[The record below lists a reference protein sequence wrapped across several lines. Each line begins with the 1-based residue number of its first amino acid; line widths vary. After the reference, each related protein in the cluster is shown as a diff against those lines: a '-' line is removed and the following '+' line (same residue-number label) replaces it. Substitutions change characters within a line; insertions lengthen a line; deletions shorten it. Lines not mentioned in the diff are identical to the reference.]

1 MRVTSFGLLF
11 ALLAAATG
19 FASAAGEAAQEEQV
33 LIYAGATD
41 HFAGEETA
49 TDPGFENN
57 YDMTGPSYESLIGYD
72 FELLRRDPPEY
83 KLIPHLAES
92 YSTDDRIVWTFNL
105 RRGIKFHTGNE
116 MQADDV
122 KFSIERVARWE
133 EYINPEA
140 TGSPPNIRS
149 VVPVIERVEIVD
161 DYTVRIHGR
170 DGKPQLLMLDTLS
183 FGHLAIMDREVVE
196 ANAKD
201 GDSGLAWLRGGNS
214 AGTGPYRVV
223 EALPREKTVYE
234 KFEDYWGGV
243 ANNPDPFFDRVVLI
257 NIPEAGARRL
267 ALETGEVDVVSDLP
281 NAVVADMM
289 DEAPAGVGYLA
300 QPSFGRITLVLHT
313 AGGPLTN
320 VKVRQAIRYAIDY
333 EGLVELNRGTVSVLQ
348 TTAWTGG
355 QGYNPELAYHYKQ
368 DLEKAKALMVEAG
381 YADGLE
387 MDLWGHKE
395 GIQGVSPPLMIEKI
409 GADLEKIGIKT
420 TLKSPTWTVMFESLY
435 STDPEAHSPAL
446 YLKGYGAQGSSDPDA
461 PGGFPDLL
469 TDQRTVIEASG
480 FKKEYLP
487 DVDFDYIAEMM
498 AKIRSETDPDARSM
512 AVQELDRYLLEW
524 HTNLPL
530 TQSQDT
536 AAYRSDLSG
545 VHWHGFTDTFDWAAI
560 RRNQ

>member
-1 MRVTSFGLLF
+1 MRSISISALF
-11 ALLAAATG
+11 ALLAAAAVV
-19 FASAAGEAAQEEQV
+19 ASPEGEAAQEEQV

-49 TDPGFENN
+49 TGPGFENN

-72 FELLRRDPPEY
+72 PELLRRDPPEY
-83 KLIPHLAES
+83 VLVPHLAES

-133 EYINPEA
+133 EYINAEA

-183 FGHLAIMDREVVE
+183 FGHLAIMDREVVL
-196 ANAKD
+196 ANEKD
-201 GDSGLAWLRGGNS
+201 GDSGLVWLRGGNS

-267 ALETGEVDVVSDLP
+267 ALESGEVDVVSDLP
-281 NAVVADMM
+281 NAVVADME
-289 DEAPAGVGYLA
+289 DEAPAGVSYLA
-300 QPSFGRITLVLHT
+300 QPSFGRITLVMHT

-333 EGLVELNRGTVSVLQ
+333 EGLVELNRGTVSILQ
-348 TTAWTGG
+348 TTAWVGG
-355 QGYNPELAYHYKQ
+355 QGYNPELAYYYKQ
-368 DLEKAKALMVEAG
+368 DIEKAKALMAEAG

-420 TLKSPTWTVMFESLY
+420 TLKAPTWTVMFESLY

-461 PGGFPDLL
+461 PGGFPDLV
-469 TDQRTVIEASG
+469 TDQRTVIDASG
-480 FKKEYLP
+480 FKPEYLP

-498 AKIRSETDPDARSM
+498 AKIRTETDPDARAM
-512 AVQELDRYLLEW
+512 AVEELDLYLLEW

-530 TQSQDT
+530 IQSQDT
-536 AAYRSDLSG
+536 VAYRSDLSG

-560 RRNQ
+560 RRTQ